1 MGFSRQAYWSGLPLP
16 SPTILL
22 NGCIIK
28 TWLPWWLS
36 GKESACQ
43 CRKRGFSPWVGKISW
58 RRKWQPTP
66 VFLPGKF
73 HGHRSLAGYSP
84 WGLKEL
90 VTTSQLNNNVKTS
103 LCLSP
108 VLLFSVSFGK
118 LFLTMSICLNLLLWA
133 EYLLKA
139 SFFVAFAKLEILL
152 CIYIL
157 SNCSWYKNMKFSEMK
172 IEKMSLTHFCYAI

>member
-1 MGFSRQAYWSGLPLP
+1 MAAHQAPLSLGFSRQEHWSGLPFP
-16 SPTILL
+16 SPGDLPDPRTEPTFPALAGGFFTTKPPGKPSLNYTTI
-22 NGCIIK
+22 
-28 TWLPWWLS
+28 
-36 GKESACQ
+36 EQ
-43 CRKRGFSPWVGKISW
+43 DDW
-58 RRKWQPTP
+58 RRQWQPTP
-66 VFLPGKF
+66 VLLPGKS
-73 HGHRSLAGYSP
+73 HGRSLVGYSP

-139 SFFVAFAKLEILL
+139 SFFVAFA
-152 CIYIL
+152 
-157 SNCSWYKNMKFSEMK
+157 
-172 IEKMSLTHFCYAI
+172 